1 MEFLTGFAIV
11 LAILVILFA
20 AYVFIFTRPRKSK
33 KIDEALITDYAHR
46 GLHGNGIPEN
56 SLLAFEKAVE
66 NGYGIELDIQLS
78 KDGEVMVFH
87 DYTLLRMTGVDKK
100 LCELTATELGQIKL
114 ADSDQYIPTFK
125 QVLELVNG
133 RVPLLVELKGE
144 DLNSSLCQK
153 AGDLLKDYKGKYCVE
168 SFNPLLIKNIKKF
181 LPDTV
186 CGQLYINL
194 CRDKKKYT
202 ILNILLTLMMFN
214 FLAKPDFIA
223 YCKEDRK
230 FFPVLLAVKL
240 HKAPNFV
247 WTIRGKEEFDEAHSL
262 GEHPIF
268 EKIN

>member
-1 MEFLTGFAIV
+1 MII
-11 LAILVILFA
+11 AILIFLLTA
-20 AYVFIFTRPRKSK
+20 AIYVALVLPRL
-33 KIDEALITDYAHR
+33 INRADMTGLVDEYAHR
-46 GLHGNGIPEN
+46 GLHDEAIPEN
-56 SLLAFEKAVE
+56 SLAAFKRAVDHRL
-66 NGYGIELDIQLS
+66 GIELDIQLS

-153 AGDLLKDYKGKYCVE
+153 AGE
-168 SFNPLLIKNIKKF
+168 SFNPLLIKNIKKS

-202 ILNILLTLMMFN
+202 ILNILLTLMIFN